1 MGKLFGTDGIRGVAN
16 KFPMDA
22 ETALI
27 VGWAVASYLKAN
39 HAAPHLVIG
48 QDTRLSGNML
58 AQAVGAGICAAGAD
72 VIHFGILPTPAI
84 AHLVVATGA
93 VAGIVI
99 SASHNPYEDNGIKV
113 FNADGLKLSD
123 EAEDHIEGLFFCHSK
138 LSKADSNHIGSLRT
152 LDNAAEQYISFLQEA
167 VSQLSLK
174 GLTVALDCA
183 NGATYETAP
192 RLFKKLGAEVIPL
205 FCSPNGINI
214 NHDCGSQHPESL
226 AHTVVERGAHIG
238 LAFDGDG
245 DRLIAVDEK
254 GSILTGDQLIAI
266 CAKHLQKEGLLRNN
280 TVVTTVMSNM
290 GLTAALDKM
299 GVRLVKTQVGDRY
312 VMEKMLIEDATL
324 GGEDS
329 GHLIFRDVHTTGD
342 GLMAALRLLDA
353 IHSAQQP
360 LSKLSKIMTVF
371 PQELINVEVQKKPD
385 LKAEPDIARAI
396 GDAEWALGE
405 QGRVLVRYS
414 GTQNLCRVMVE
425 GPTRDQTR
433 AICQS
438 IATVVKKRLA

>member
-1 MGKLFGTDGIRGVAN
+1 
-16 KFPMDA
+16 
-22 ETALI
+22 
-27 VGWAVASYLKAN
+27 
-39 HAAPHLVIG
+39 
-48 QDTRLSGNML
+48 
-58 AQAVGAGICAAGAD
+58 
-72 VIHFGILPTPAI
+72 
-84 AHLVVATGA
+84 
-93 VAGIVI
+93 
-99 SASHNPYEDNGIKV
+99 
-113 FNADGLKLSD
+113 
-123 EAEDHIEGLFFCHSK
+123 
-138 LSKADSNHIGSLRT
+138 
-152 LDNAAEQYISFLQEA
+152 
-167 VSQLSLK
+167 
-174 GLTVALDCA
+174 
-183 NGATYETAP
+183 
-192 RLFKKLGAEVIPL
+192 
-205 FCSPNGINI
+205 
-214 NHDCGSQHPESL
+214 
-226 AHTVVERGAHIG
+226 
-238 LAFDGDG
+238 
-245 DRLIAVDEK
+245 
-254 GSILTGDQLIAI
+254 
-266 CAKHLQKEGLLRNN
+266 
-280 TVVTTVMSNM
+280 
-290 GLTAALDKM
+290 
-299 GVRLVKTQVGDRY
+299 
-312 VMEKMLIEDATL
+312 MLIEDATL